1 MADRTLS
8 GVKIYLDTRTTAQW
22 AQVSGIIPKGYLCAE
37 LTTDSKCKV
46 KIGDGVLTYAALP
59 YIEGSIDISD
69 VDSEI
74 STALGNYYTKAQTD
88 AALGNCI
95 KTDDTLILS
104 CGIS

>member
-22 AQVSGIIPKGYLCAE
+22 AQVSQVIPKGFLCAE
-37 LTTDSKCKV
+37 LTTDSKCRI

-59 YIEGSIDISD
+59 YVEGSIDISA

-74 STALGNYYTKAQTD
+74 TSALAAYYTKSETD
-88 AALGNCI
+88 ALLAGCI
-95 KTDDTLILS
+95 KADDSLVLNCGLS
-104 CGIS
+104 